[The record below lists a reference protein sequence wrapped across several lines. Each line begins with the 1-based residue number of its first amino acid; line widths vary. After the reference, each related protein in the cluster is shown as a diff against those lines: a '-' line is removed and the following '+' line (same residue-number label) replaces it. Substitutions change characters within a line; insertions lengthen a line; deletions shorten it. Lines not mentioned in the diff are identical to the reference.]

1 MREANVTTDA
11 SRGTAWFGPPRHEIP
26 AIDEAAL
33 VAARQADLLLT
44 AAGDLGFS
52 RWEAY
57 LTPLPDRFRD
67 GDIRDIRSAAMRARA
82 AYGPK
87 DSLRD
92 ALPAALTEPFLDAVD
107 RLLKAIARYE
117 LRGDT

>member
-1 MREANVTTDA
+1 MTTDA

-26 AIDEAAL
+26 AIDDAAL
-33 VAARQADLLLT
+33 VAARQADLLLA
-44 AAGDLGFS
+44 AAGSLGFS

-57 LTPLPDRFRD
+57 LAPLPDRFRD

-87 DSLRD
+87 DSIRD
-92 ALPAALTEPFLDAVD
+92 SLPWELTEAFLERID
-107 RLLKAIARYE
+107 RLIRAINRWDAN
-117 LRGDT
+117 RG

>member
-1 MREANVTTDA
+1 MTTDT
-11 SRGTAWFGPPRHEIP
+11 SRGTAWFGPPRHEIQ
-26 AIDEAAL
+26 AIDDAAL
-33 VAARQADLLLT
+33 LAARQADLLLG
-44 AAGDLGFS
+44 AARASGIA
-52 RWEAY
+52 RWETY

-87 DSLRD
+87 DSVRD

-107 RLLKAIARYE
+107 RLLKAIARHD
-117 LRGDT
+117 LRGER

>member
-1 MREANVTTDA
+1 MTTDA

-26 AIDEAAL
+26 AIDDAAL
-33 VAARQADLLLT
+33 VAARRADLLLD
-44 AAGDLGFS
+44 AARSSRFT

-57 LTPLPDRFRD
+57 LSPLPDRFRD

-92 ALPAALTEPFLDAVD
+92 ALPATLTEPFLDAVD
-107 RLLKAIARYE
+107 RLLKAIARYD
-117 LRGDT
+117 LGNDR

>member
-1 MREANVTTDA
+1 
-11 SRGTAWFGPPRHEIP
+11 
-26 AIDEAAL
+26 
-33 VAARQADLLLT
+33 
-44 AAGDLGFS
+44 
-52 RWEAY
+52 
-57 LTPLPDRFRD
+57 
-67 GDIRDIRSAAMRARA
+67 MRARA

>member
-1 MREANVTTDA
+1 MATDA

-26 AIDEAAL
+26 AIDDAAL
-33 VAARQADLLLT
+33 IAARQADLLL
-44 AAGDLGFS
+44 AAASSSGIA
-52 RWEAY
+52 RWETY

-87 DSLRD
+87 DSVRD
-92 ALPAALTEPFLDAVD
+92 ALPAELTEPFLDAVD
-107 RLLKAIARYE
+107 RLLKVIARYE
-117 LRGDT
+117 LRAERA

>member
-1 MREANVTTDA
+1 MTTDA

-26 AIDEAAL
+26 AIDDAAL
-33 VAARQADLLLT
+33 IAARRADLLL
-44 AAGDLGFS
+44 AAARSSGFT
-52 RWEAY
+52 RWETY

-87 DSLRD
+87 DSVRD
-92 ALPAALTEPFLDAVD
+92 ALPAELTEPFLDAVD
-107 RLLKAIARYE
+107 RLLKAIARHD
-117 LRGDT
+117 LRGER

>member
-1 MREANVTTDA
+1 MTTDA
-11 SRGTAWFGPPRHEIP
+11 SRGTAWVGPPRHEIP
-26 AIDEAAL
+26 AIDDAAL
-33 VAARQADLLLT
+33 IAARRADLLLE
-44 AAGDLGFS
+44 AARSSGFT

-57 LTPLPDRFRD
+57 LSPLPDRFRD

-107 RLLKAIARYE
+107 RLLKAIARHD
-117 LRGDT
+117 LRSDP

>member
-1 MREANVTTDA
+1 MTADA

-26 AIDEAAL
+26 AIDDAAL
-33 VAARQADLLLT
+33 IAARQADLLL
-44 AAGDLGFS
+44 AAASSLGFS

-57 LTPLPDRFRD
+57 LAPLPDRFRD

-92 ALPAALTEPFLDAVD
+92 ALPASLTEPFLDAVD
-107 RLLKAIARYE
+107 RLLKAIARYD
-117 LRGDT
+117 LRSDR